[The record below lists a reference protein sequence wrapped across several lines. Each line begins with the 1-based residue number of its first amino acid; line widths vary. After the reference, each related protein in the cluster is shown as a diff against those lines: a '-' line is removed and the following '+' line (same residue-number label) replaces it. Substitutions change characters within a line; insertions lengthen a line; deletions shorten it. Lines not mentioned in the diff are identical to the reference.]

1 MPEVAAHREGNGGD
15 GLKGFEKFC
24 RSREAWGSVRDGN
37 KGVVTVPSAR
47 SISLRSLWAELGMFQ
62 IQKRPL
68 PFDPLQQVLHDWNP
82 VFNLDQDGE
91 VDLEDFF
98 LFADIFTPIREQ
110 QPRPD
115 RYLVLYCPSL
125 TMQVKRVQSALSPA
139 IR

>member
-1 MPEVAAHREGNGGD
+1 
-15 GLKGFEKFC
+15 
-24 RSREAWGSVRDGN
+24 
-37 KGVVTVPSAR
+37 
-47 SISLRSLWAELGMFQ
+47 MFQ

-82 VFNLDQDGE
+82 VFDLDQDGE
-91 VDLEDFF
+91 VGLEDFF